1 MLFELSK
8 NKSLK
13 AILLKADLD
22 NDTMTLVKSDASI
35 SEIKN
40 SLIENISPENIISY
54 RKYIAKAEEE
64 FRQEE
69 ELDAERAEQMSESE
83 QAAQNPEERERD
95 DTSAEQAG
103 DLSADLEDKP
113 KTRTSKDKEYSK
125 YNREVKKIEKYLK
138 ATKAMVEKVQG
149 ERDNEEPSGYS
160 FEGQNAYANTFNSQ
174 AESNSYLNLMKL
186 LEKEPTYLS
195 SKYRKHYNAA
205 GNFMINATSDKEGS
219 GREINISELTQEL
232 INTYEAKL
240 ANSDMT
246 LKQAFIRL
254 HTNTWKRQPSAYKNI
269 GRYKKDIQRAIARV
283 RDMPIPDEDQEKAV
297 KTLNRIRKNTNGLS
311 NKLDYIVEVIL
322 KLQAIQRGGEE
333 KIIARK
339 VQKLVDAVK
348 TLSETKVSN
357 IQEDSEL
364 GQKLREINQDLIDI
378 RNNPSEYIEEATRE
392 LADDIEVERVKLEKV
407 NKEISRVLQYEPELQ
422 RLTELFYRMSR
433 RSTRPEGRT
442 LAEKRQIKEL
452 VERRDNQVKRYFQ
465 RVVRHLNTIDTKTKK
480 MSSIIDTLDE
490 REAEEFMDWISG
502 VAGQRP
508 TRTTQIAIEGI
519 ELIEGLD
526 TFNNSDIRTLDR
538 LGAEVETA
546 YESIEQFTNSLEREM
561 RREIIPDERTGEFRL
576 VEGRR

>member
-13 AILLKADLD
+13 SILLKADLD
-22 NDTMTLVKSDASI
+22 NNTMALVKSDASI
-35 SEIKN
+35 SEIKD
-40 SLIENISPENIISY
+40 SLIENISPENIVSY
-54 RKYIAKAEEE
+54 RKYIAKAEDE
-64 FRQEE
+64 FREEE
-69 ELDAERAEQMSESE
+69 ELDAERAEQMSEAE

-95 DTSAEQAG
+95 DASAEQAG
-103 DLSADLEDKP
+103 DLSADLEDRP
-113 KTRTSKDKEYSK
+113 TTRTSKDKEYSK
-125 YNREVKKIEKYLK
+125 FNREIKKIEKYLK
-138 ATKAMVEKVQG
+138 ATKAMVENVQG

-195 SKYRKHYNAA
+195 NKYRKHYNAA

-254 HTNTWKRQPSAYKNI
+254 HTNTWKRQPSAYRNI

-297 KTLNRIRKNTNGLS
+297 KTLNKIRKNTDGLS
-311 NKLDYIVEVIL
+311 DKLDYIVEVIL
-322 KLQAIQRGGEE
+322 KLQSIQEGGEE

-348 TLSETKVSN
+348 TLSQTRVSS

-364 GQKLREINQDLIDI
+364 GQKLRAINQDLIDI

-392 LADDIEVERVKLEKV
+392 LAEDIEIERVKLEKV

-433 RSTRPEGRT
+433 RSVRPEGNT

-465 RVVRHLNTIDTKTKK
+465 RVVRYLNTIDTKTKK
-480 MSSIIDTLDE
+480 MSRIIDTLDE

-502 VAGQRP
+502 EAGQRP
-508 TRTTQIAIEGI
+508 RRTTQIAIEGI

-561 RREIIPDERTGEFRL
+561 RREIIRDERTGEYRL